1 MPVACPHCSATQE
14 RPGRFCVSCGKALPD
29 ANAGV
34 PKVVAGPDLAASS
47 AGRSLQA
54 DQLARELR
62 TGWITLLVV
71 GILQLVGAVAV
82 AGVSRL
88 IPESARAYL
97 FMSVMLGGVGA
108 IFVAMSFWARRDP
121 LAATLSG
128 LVLFVSLWILD
139 IVADPSTA
147 AQGLLI
153 RLVITAFLARAL
165 VAGIKHRA
173 LKRQLEQEQAGGR
186 PATDAMRRAA

>member
-1 MPVACPHCSATQE
+1 MSVACPHCSATQE
-14 RPGRFCVSCGKALPD
+14 RPGSFCTSCGKALP
-29 ANAGV
+29 AATPAG
-34 PKVVAGPDLAASS
+34 PKVVPASDIAASS

-54 DQLARELR
+54 DQLARQLR
-62 TGWITLLVV
+62 TGWVTLLVI

-108 IFVAMSFWARRDP
+108 IFVAMSFWAKRDP

-128 LVLFVSLWILD
+128 LVLFVSLWVLD

-165 VAGIKHRA
+165 AAGIKHRA
-173 LKRQLEQEQAGGR
+173 LKRQMEQEQAGGR
-186 PATDAMRRAA
+186 PAADAMRRAA